1 MLDKCVLCFVALRI
15 LLACRC
21 AAKLGPAFCPQ
32 FHVIGV
38 QAKTKELKAS
48 LNQDFRLIHELCLFV
63 LNASKRPD
71 LIRATL
77 SALHAFLSW

>member
-1 MLDKCVLCFVALRI
+1 M
-15 LLACRC
+15 
-21 AAKLGPAFCPQ
+21 
-32 FHVIGV
+32 V

-63 LNASKRPD
+63 LNASQRPD

-77 SALHAFLSW
+77 NALHAFLSWCATAHISEQVSPIILAIVRCTL

>member
-1 MLDKCVLCFVALRI
+1 M
-15 LLACRC
+15 
-21 AAKLGPAFCPQ
+21 
-32 FHVIGV
+32 

-63 LNASKRPD
+63 LNASQRPD

-77 SALHAFLSW
+77 NALHAFLSWCEALPLCMTLAVVLSILLI